1 MLVVCTLFIVPLLWQ
16 QVLTLFNELPRM
28 LVEWQSLLL
37 LLPERYPQLVTE
49 EQVLRGIDFMR
60 GEIGRYGQLVLT
72 SSLSSPPLLIGL
84 MIYLVL
90 VPILVF
96 FFLKDREQISNW
108 IKGYLPRERGL
119 ITQVSQEMNLQIAN
133 YIRGKAIEILIC
145 AVVSYAV
152 FAALGLNY
160 AALMAMLVG
169 VSVVVPYI
177 GATVVTIPIALI
189 GIFQWGLG
197 DQFFYLMV
205 AYAIIQTLD
214 GNVLVPLL
222 FSEAVNLHPVAII
235 CAVLL
240 FGGLWGSGGVLRHP
254 LGDPVQGRVVC
265 SPRSRRPWWSSP
277 ANDGR
282 AGSAPAFLF
291 LRVVQ
296 CLGGPEHGLDMTGH
310 LHAAPFL
317 TQYAV
322 AVDEKGAAVHA
333 EILLAVEFLQLDH
346 IEQLAELLV
355 LVADQLEGKA
365 LLGAKVLVGF
375 QAVARDAKDQ
385 GVGREKRLMVI
396 AKTLTFGRTARCVVL
411 RIEVQHDLLAG
422 QRREVDRLA
431 AGSLAWKGGIG
442 WSIATAML
450 PP

>member
-1 MLVVCTLFIVPLLWQ
+1 
-16 QVLTLFNELPRM
+16 
-28 LVEWQSLLL
+28 
-37 LLPERYPQLVTE
+37 
-49 EQVLRGIDFMR
+49 
-60 GEIGRYGQLVLT
+60 
-72 SSLSSPPLLIGL
+72 
-84 MIYLVL
+84 
-90 VPILVF
+90 
-96 FFLKDREQISNW
+96 
-108 IKGYLPRERGL
+108 
-119 ITQVSQEMNLQIAN
+119 MNLQIAN

-240 FGGLWGSGGVLRHP
+240 FGGLWGFWGCSSP
-254 LGDPVQGRVVC
+254 SLGDPVQGRVVC
-265 SPRSRRPWWSSP
+265 LAEGRRPWWSSL
-277 ANDGR
+277 ANDGKGWLG
-282 AGSAPAFLF
+282 ASLLF

-296 CLGGPEHGLDMTGH
+296 CLGGLEHGLDMTGH

-411 RIEVQHDLLAG
+411 RIEVQHDLLPASDA
-422 QRREVDRLA
+422 RSIDWPLVA
-431 AGSLAWKGGIG
+431 WAWKGGIG

-450 PP
+450 PPDLKGSADARVRSAHRD

>member
-1 MLVVCTLFIVPLLWQ
+1 M
-16 QVLTLFNELPRM
+16 
-28 LVEWQSLLL
+28 
-37 LLPERYPQLVTE
+37 TE

-72 SSLSSPPLLIGL
+72 SSLSSLPLLIGL

-108 IKGYLPRERGL
+108 IRATARAPDH
-119 ITQVSQEMNLQIAN
+119 QVSQEMNLQIAN

-205 AYAIIQTLD
+205 AYAIIDPGWQRP
-214 GNVLVPLL
+214 G
-222 FSEAVNLHPVAII
+222 AV
-235 CAVLL
+235 AVLR
-240 FGGLWGSGGVLRHP
+240 GGESAPGGDHLRGATVRWAVGFWGCSSP
-254 LGDPVQGRVVC
+254 SLGDPVQGRVVC
-265 SPRSRRPWWSSP
+265 LAEGAGDRG
-277 ANDGR
+277 GR
-282 AGSAPAFLF
+282 AWRMMGKAGAAPAFLF

-296 CLGGPEHGLDMTGH
+296 CLGGLEHGLDAGH

-431 AGSLAWKGGIG
+431 AGSLGLEG
-442 WSIATAML
+442 WNRLVDCDCHVAS
-450 PP
+450 